1 MPRVLR
7 SILIASLVILT
18 ACSSFHIK
26 HDFDPAADFGSFRTY
41 AWSPDPPILKG
52 DIRLLPPE
60 TRLMIVNAIDDQMVR
75 SGLTRVE
82 DADVDVWVT
91 YAVTLSVRLTERD
104 LQGNYGLP
112 NSWQTDTNWTP
123 SGFSRGATT
132 TVEFNEGTLLISLVE
147 PETRQLIWRASA
159 EAEVHTERSP
169 ERRRSRINSAVG
181 DMFRG
186 YPPRIR

>member
-1 MPRVLR
+1 MPWEIVQPDTKIDFIGKRRLAAML
-7 SILIASLVILT
+7 SGGLLLASLAAVFVNGVKLGI
-18 ACSSFHIK
+18 
-26 HDFDPAADFGSFRTY
+26 DFAGGTEVP
-41 AWSPDPPILKG
+41 
-52 DIRLLPPE
+52 
-60 TRLMIVNAIDDQMVR
+60 
-75 SGLTRVE
+75 
-82 DADVDVWVT
+82 

-132 TVEFNEGTLLISLVE
+132 TVAFNEGTLLISLVE
-147 PETRQLIWRASA
+147 PESRQLIWRASA
-159 EAEVHTERSP
+159 ETEVHTERSP
-169 ERRRSRINSAVG
+169 ERRRSRINSAVR